1 MLKLRHFEKATQI
14 LTFTHERQ
22 NVECFFFNF
31 FWPFQKT
38 ELKLEERNH
47 FQFN

>member
-22 NVECFFFNF
+22 NVEFFFSIF
-31 FWPFQKT
+31 FGLFRKPN
-38 ELKLEERNH
+38 LN
-47 FQFN
+47 